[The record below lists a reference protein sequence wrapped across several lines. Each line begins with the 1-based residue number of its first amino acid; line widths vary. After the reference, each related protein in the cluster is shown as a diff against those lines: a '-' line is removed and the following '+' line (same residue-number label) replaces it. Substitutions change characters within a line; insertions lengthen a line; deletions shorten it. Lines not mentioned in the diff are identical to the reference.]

1 MSKINRQAAAHG
13 ECGTFVVRVQHR
25 QNGSWQ
31 GRLTWVEEGKTLNY
45 RSVWELMKMMEN
57 AVSSVC
63 PPEDGER
70 SWS

>member
-1 MSKINRQAAAHG
+1 MDQNSRAAARHG
-13 ECGTFVVRVQHR
+13 ECGTFVVRIQHR

-31 GRLTWVEEGKTLNY
+31 GKVTWTEEGKTLSY
-45 RSVWELMKMMEN
+45 RSVWELMKLMEN

-70 SWS
+70 GWA